1 MAAADLVK
9 YAFIVEGFN
18 FTYNGISKVIPNS
31 ILKADINNNGLGLMS
46 SITDEKQNLIMSIND
61 RFKDLLK
68 YDDNFRQNYVDK
80 FVRSH
85 SGLIR
90 TYRFPKLS
98 TEGQTMNLGNKLNN
112 CILSDDSIYI
122 PLTESY
128 QDLLEQIRLTA
139 DSTEGYVRL
148 QYYTGKKRNHNL
160 YKIVRNDKLQG
171 IYLIPLNELEANE
184 TSDYSINNGNNRF
197 RPYDYYKDIV
207 TNKINSQLTL
217 DDVKQIVKSE
227 SDKTTK
233 IPTYKFKNVK
243 QDINSDYLQVM
254 ADNFT
259 DTSIKG
265 KLIHDAASKFVN
277 DATKWYINYGKRVDV
292 EYGLVYNTS
301 EQLNRILNLKEN
313 GAVFQDIYINDQKV
327 TIKITPYSV
336 TRINNKIYKKWNVE
350 TNKKVNILLLIL
362 LNKYFMIMK

>member
-1 MAAADLVK
+1 
-9 YAFIVEGFN
+9 
-18 FTYNGISKVIPNS
+18 
-31 ILKADINNNGLGLMS
+31 MS
-46 SITDEKQNLIMSIND
+46 SITDEKQNLIMSVND

-68 YDDNFRQNYVDK
+68 YNDSFRQNYVDK

-85 SGLIR
+85 SDLIR
-90 TYRFPKLS
+90 TYRFPKPS

-122 PLTESY
+122 SLTESY

-217 DDVKQIVKSE
+217 DDIKQIVKSE

-277 DATKWYINYGKRVDV
+277 DVTNGILTMVK
-292 EYGLVYNTS
+292 GL
-301 EQLNRILNLKEN
+301 
-313 GAVFQDIYINDQKV
+313 
-327 TIKITPYSV
+327 
-336 TRINNKIYKKWNVE
+336 
-350 TNKKVNILLLIL
+350 
-362 LNKYFMIMK
+362 M